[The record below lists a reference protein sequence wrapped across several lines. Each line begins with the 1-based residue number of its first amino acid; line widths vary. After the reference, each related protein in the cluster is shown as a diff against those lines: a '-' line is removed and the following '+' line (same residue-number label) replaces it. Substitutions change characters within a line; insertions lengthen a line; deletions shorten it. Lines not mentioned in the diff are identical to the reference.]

1 MRTRIATF
9 IFILCGIVL
18 LSGQTNQ
25 EYKDFLKA
33 GVKLTTKEIVY
44 GQLELSN
51 SEIERFDKIFDHYF
65 EKRAEIAQERIPV
78 LVEYTLNAPMM
89 NEESLKAFNN
99 YLMKTGKKISKLN
112 RKYYNKSRKVI
123 PIQKATQFFLAEK
136 YIRSEFELQLIE
148 GVFSF

>member
-1 MRTRIATF
+1 MRTLITTF
-9 IFILCGIVL
+9 AIILCGIIAINA
-18 LSGQTNQ
+18 QTDQ

-44 GQLELSN
+44 GQLELNS
-51 SEIERFDKIFDHYF
+51 SEIERFDKIFDAYF

-99 YLMKTGKKISKLN
+99 YLMQTSRKISKLN
-112 RKYYNKSRKVI
+112 KKYYNKSRKVI

-136 YIRSEFELQLIE
+136 YIRNEFELQLIE

>member
-1 MRTRIATF
+1 MKTRILATF
-9 IFILCGIVL
+9 LIIFGGLITFA
-18 LSGQTNQ
+18 QTTQ
-25 EYKDFLKA
+25 EYKDFLKS

-44 GQLELSN
+44 GQLELSD
-51 SEIERFDKIFDHYF
+51 SEIAAFDKIFDAYF

-78 LVEYTLNAPMM
+78 LVDYTLNAPMM
-89 NEESLKAFNN
+89 NDESLKAFNK
-99 YLMKTGKKISKLN
+99 YLMQTSNKINKLN

-148 GVFSF
+148 SLFSF

>member
-1 MRTRIATF
+1 MRKLITT
-9 IFILCGIVL
+9 IVL
-18 LSGQTNQ
+18 ILYGGIIVSAQTNQ

-33 GVKLTTKEIVY
+33 GAKLTTKEIVY
-44 GQLELSN
+44 GQLGLNN
-51 SEIERFDKIFDHYF
+51 SEMERFDKIFDAYF

-89 NEESLKAFNN
+89 NEESLKSFNN
-99 YLMKTGKKISKLN
+99 YLMKTSRKISKLN
-112 RKYYNKSRKVI
+112 KKYYNKSRRVI

-136 YIRSEFELQLIE
+136 YIRNEFELQLIQ